1 MHMLP
6 IPPSREADARNR
18 MSRTF
23 WQGLL
28 IDVVV
33 AVVFSVGPMLVGS
46 DFAFTGYYWVT
57 IGTLT
62 AKTVVAAVVSYFAR
76 KLVPPEFDP
85 SRAAKEATPITPTT
99 VT

>member
-1 MHMLP
+1 MDMLP

-28 IDVVV
+28 IDIVVMLTV
-33 AVVFSVGPMLVGS
+33 TVGPLLIS
-46 DFAFTGYYWVT
+46 SSFAFTKTYWVMV
-57 IGTLT
+57 GTSA
-62 AKTVVAAVVSYFAR
+62 AKTIISSIVSYFAR

-85 SRAAKEATPITPTT
+85 ARTAREATPTTPTT
-99 VT
+99 VI

>member
-28 IDVVV
+28 IDVAVALVV
-33 AVVFSVGPMLVGS
+33 TVGPILIGS
-46 DFAFTGYYWVT
+46 DFAFTRNYGLLL
-57 IGTLT
+57 GTLA
-62 AKTVVAAVVSYFAR
+62 AKTVVSAVVSYFMR

-85 SRAAKEATPITPTT
+85 SRAAREATPTTPTT